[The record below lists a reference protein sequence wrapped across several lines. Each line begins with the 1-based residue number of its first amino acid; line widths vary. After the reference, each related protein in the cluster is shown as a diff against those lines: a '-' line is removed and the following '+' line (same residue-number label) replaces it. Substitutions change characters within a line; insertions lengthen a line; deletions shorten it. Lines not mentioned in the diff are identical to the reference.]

1 MKTWHWAIVA
11 AVLTAIWIGFMIWMS
26 YESYRDK
33 DPKLITPE
41 LINTETVKNSSN

>member
-33 DPKLITPE
+33 DPKLITSS
-41 LINTETVKNSSN
+41 NKETVHTRSN